1 MSLSLTIPYTP
12 SRLIWRQVAYRGFA
26 AQRKV
31 MKPHPSLQH
40 FTKEQLDA
48 FREAKLE
55 ERREQMR
62 QERAKFK
69 QYMEMDQEREAE
81 KKLEEKPSEIGFWR
95 DFQMSFVE
103 NVLSD
108 KMKAVM
114 ILYGLDTRKSVHHPK
129 HPQMAEITDKS
140 SGDNPSSSARAARD
154 ELRTMNHPLKY
165 PETNLAG
172 GASLDIPRIP
182 LESRDYTE
190 CGTLSQINHL
200 SFELAEHVED
210 VLLAAFLAEICRDNL
225 ILNDMEQGISVSLLR
240 GSSRLYHKFLV
251 PSFINMWFPFA
262 WGVAIASSIGFAMP
276 AAVVSAKGLTA
287 FFFLRGGAAA
297 AAVLWRD
304 MKYPSKEPPE
314 STPVVVRE
322 KEGMKFGF
330 SQLTKGELAMLSFI
344 NLAAG
349 AQYISALVDP
359 SWASY
364 ALITGSTLAAGL
376 FPKQME
382 LQAGICIVFSLDETR
397 ISAHL
402 CIAEMPTKAV
412 SRLTEAWDSEIAH
425 TFGNKPVV
433 VDLFEGIMTCCLAL
447 GAAALA
453 VGAPLGLMTGPYSV
467 PFLELLPVQAALW
480 YASSCVNYSF
490 CHEGQS
496 VPIAVTG
503 VAAFGLAA
511 YLGGL
516 HQVFT
521 TCWFLN
527 SSFLLWRT
535 HNNGFERAE
544 WKARRLQGSDWLSK
558 KHAKNVLQWWFG
570 AGMIM
575 ATVMGRNFSSRSG
588 MVHREADTESMSL
601 EMKGTNVESRT
612 ARMTS

>member
-1 MSLSLTIPYTP
+1 MPRVGPLRLRGELHGNKKQLPTRRCSSVLVRRTFVELFMPRASEGQRGNDIDRMLSLMQECVGKICKTTTVL
-12 SRLIWRQVAYRGFA
+12 RFHA
-26 AQRKV
+26 AR
-31 MKPHPSLQH
+31 PHPSVQH

-114 ILYGLDTRKSVHHPK
+114 ILYGLDTRKSLHHPK
-129 HPQMAEITDKS
+129 HPQIAPTAD
-140 SGDNPSSSARAARD
+140 
-154 ELRTMNHPLKY
+154 
-165 PETNLAG
+165 
-172 GASLDIPRIP
+172 
-182 LESRDYTE
+182 
-190 CGTLSQINHL
+190 
-200 SFELAEHVED
+200 
-210 VLLAAFLAEICRDNL
+210 L
-225 ILNDMEQGISVSLLR
+225 I
-240 GSSRLYHKFLV
+240 
-251 PSFINMWFPFA
+251 PSFLNMWFPFA

-276 AAVVSAKGLTA
+276 AAIVSAKGLTA

-297 AAVLWRD
+297 AAVLWNEV
-304 MKYPSKEPPE
+304 KYPSAEPPE
-314 STPVVVRE
+314 TTPVVIRE

-330 SQLTKGELAMLSFI
+330 SQLSKGELALLSFI

-349 AQYISALVDP
+349 AQYISASLREMRCMYEAALSILARAFRLVDP

-364 ALITGSTLAAGL
+364 AIIAGSTAAAGL
-376 FPKQME
+376 FPKQ
-382 LQAGICIVFSLDETR
+382 
-397 ISAHL
+397 
-402 CIAEMPTKAV
+402 
-412 SRLTEAWDSEIAH
+412 
-425 TFGNKPVV
+425 
-433 VDLFEGIMTCCLAL
+433 L
-447 GAAALA
+447 GSAALA

-467 PFLELLPVQAALW
+467 PLLELLPVQLSLW
-480 YASSCVNYSF
+480 YATSCVNYAF
-490 CHEGQS
+490 CHEGKS
-496 VPIAVTG
+496 VPIAITG

-527 SSFLLWRT
+527 SSFLLWRA
-535 HNNGFERAE
+535 HNNGFEKAD
-544 WKARRLQGSDWLSK
+544 WKARRLQGSDWMSK
-558 KHAKNVLQWWFG
+558 KHSKSILQWWFG
-570 AGMIM
+570 AAMVMG
-575 ATVMGRNFSSRSG
+575 TVMGRNFSSRSG
-588 MVHREADTESMSL
+588 MVHREADTESMSF
-601 EMKGTNVESRT
+601 EMKGTSVEPRT

>member
-1 MSLSLTIPYTP
+1 MALTPIRLYV
-12 SRLIWRQVAYRGFA
+12 SRWPVVWKYASCRAFA
-26 AQRKV
+26 VQGRATR
-31 MKPHPSLQH
+31 PHPSVQH

-114 ILYGLDTRKSVHHPK
+114 ILYGLDTRKSLHHPK
-129 HPQMAEITDKS
+129 HPQIAPN
-140 SGDNPSSSARAARD
+140 SGSD
-154 ELRTMNHPLKY
+154 T
-165 PETNLAG
+165 
-172 GASLDIPRIP
+172 
-182 LESRDYTE
+182 
-190 CGTLSQINHL
+190 
-200 SFELAEHVED
+200 
-210 VLLAAFLAEICRDNL
+210 L
-225 ILNDMEQGISVSLLR
+225 IL
-240 GSSRLYHKFLV
+240 
-251 PSFINMWFPFA
+251 NMWFPFA

-276 AAVVSAKGLTA
+276 AAIVSAKGLTA
-287 FFFLRGGAAA
+287 FFFLRG
-297 AAVLWRD
+297 R
-304 MKYPSKEPPE
+304 SCRC
-314 STPVVVRE
+314 RE
-322 KEGMKFGF
+322 RRRGMKFGF
-330 SQLTKGELAMLSFI
+330 SQLSKGELALLSFI

-349 AQYISALVDP
+349 AQYISASLHEHQCMCEVALSILARAFRLVDP

-364 ALITGSTLAAGL
+364 AIIAGSTAAAGL
-376 FPKQME
+376 FPKQ
-382 LQAGICIVFSLDETR
+382 
-397 ISAHL
+397 
-402 CIAEMPTKAV
+402 
-412 SRLTEAWDSEIAH
+412 
-425 TFGNKPVV
+425 
-433 VDLFEGIMTCCLAL
+433 L

-467 PFLELLPVQAALW
+467 PFLELLPVQLSLW
-480 YASSCVNYSF
+480 YATSCVNYAF
-490 CHEGQS
+490 CHEGKS
-496 VPIAVTG
+496 VPIAITG

-527 SSFLLWRT
+527 SSFLLWRA
-535 HNNGFERAE
+535 HNNGFEKAD
-544 WKARRLQGSDWLSK
+544 WKARRLQGSDWMSK
-558 KHAKNVLQWWFG
+558 KHSKSILQWWFG
-570 AGMIM
+570 AAMVMG
-575 ATVMGRNFSSRSG
+575 TVMGRNFSSRSG

-601 EMKGTNVESRT
+601 EMKGTSVEPRT